1 MHDSFKK
8 KKSLHYMNEQKTD
21 DVRLSNGVNDVPVEI
36 DPQKSVEKQ
45 DDAGGFLKVFLIT
58 VSIALVIRIFI
69 AQPFVVNGES
79 MVPTFENGDYL
90 IVDELSYHLREPVR
104 GEVVVFRFP
113 QNPSKFFIKR
123 IVGLPGETL
132 EIKNN
137 SVFITRNDVR
147 VELNE
152 NFLEPYSTRDRIIT
166 LDEGEYFVMG
176 DNREQSS
183 DSRTWGPV
191 TKDLLIGRAFF
202 RFLPITQIDVL
213 PGEFLY

>member
-1 MHDSFKK
+1 
-8 KKSLHYMNEQKTD
+8 MNEQKTD